1 MGSTKM
7 RSGLLKEDVRLPRLS
22 PLPRLEFARVPRSG
36 LLPEN
41 VRLPELSPLTRLEF
55 ASMIMRSGLLKED
68 VRLPRLSPLP
78 RLEFA
83 STIMRSGLLLTDAKL
98 TITDGDDLDNY
109 FFNYAS
115 TDNIVFV
122 STKLIR

>member
-1 MGSTKM
+1 MKM
-7 RSGLLKEDVRLPRLS
+7 RSGLLVTDAKLSELS
-22 PLPRLEFARVPRSG
+22 PLTRLKFASTTMRSG
-36 LLPEN
+36 LLQED

-55 ASMIMRSGLLKED
+55 ASTLMRSG
-68 VRLPRLSPLP
+68 P
-78 RLEFA
+78 
-83 STIMRSGLLLTDAKL
+83 LLTDAKL

-115 TDNIVFV
+115 TDNIVLV

>member
-55 ASMIMRSGLLKED
+55 AS
-68 VRLPRLSPLP
+68 
-78 RLEFA
+78 
-83 STIMRSGLLLTDAKL
+83 TIMRSGLLLTDAKL